1 MLFEMHG
8 HGINLSESHWQD
20 AVRTAFAP
28 IDLKFSRTVIRM
40 SVSVATLPSD
50 NGAAM
55 VRCRAGADLF
65 GSPSVH
71 VEADDAQTEPAIQHA
86 ATLMLEAL
94 NAALGHA

>member
-8 HGINLSESHWQD
+8 HGIDLNESHWQD
-20 AVRTAFAP
+20 AVRDAFAP

-40 SVSVATLPSD
+40 SVSVAALPSS
-50 NGAAM
+50 NGATM

-71 VEADDAQTEPAIQHA
+71 VEADDAQIEQAIQQA
-86 ATLMLEAL
+86 AAQMLEAL
-94 NAALGHA
+94 SAALGHA